1 MAHAKLKYGAK
12 MCFSKVL
19 FCRMFFFFFG
29 ESEFKTRARVNS
41 TSENIAQMCKSAKC
55 VISKQLVTGKL
66 VVILSRFHINH
77 KS

>member
-1 MAHAKLKYGAK
+1 MAHAKLKYGDK

-19 FCRMFFFFFG
+19 F
-29 ESEFKTRARVNS
+29 NS

-55 VISKQLVTGKL
+55 VISKQLVTEKL